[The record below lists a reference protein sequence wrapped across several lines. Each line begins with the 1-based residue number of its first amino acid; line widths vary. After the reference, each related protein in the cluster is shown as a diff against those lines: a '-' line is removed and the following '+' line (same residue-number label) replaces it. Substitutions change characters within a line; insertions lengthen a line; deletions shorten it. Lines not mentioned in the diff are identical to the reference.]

1 MQPRQLSPFLSSE
14 SSQSQQPSPQSQPK
28 KLPGTTAISSDQEI
42 QIIPITAVLPA
53 TESAQ
58 ASVNPLSSAPVPV
71 SFDVDDLMIL
81 SDSVINTLPCAI
93 WSKLPPIP
101 EEKVKAFNLEL
112 YKYCVRKGI
121 DPRDYLFDEFGLVM
135 TGVGIAA
142 THWDNYQ
149 QLYGKG
155 AKEKAS
161 ASNDPGTAAFDH
173 AKEIA
178 AQAEPKKDGCWVR
191 A

>member
-1 MQPRQLSPFLSSE
+1 
-14 SSQSQQPSPQSQPK
+14 
-28 KLPGTTAISSDQEI
+28 LPGTIGTSSDQEI
-42 QIIPITAVLPA
+42 QIIPITAILPSSEPQA
-53 TESAQ
+53 AIQPNPDGYSAG
-58 ASVNPLSSAPVPV
+58 VVT
-71 SFDVDDLMIL
+71 FGEDDLMIL

-101 EEKVKAFNLEL
+101 KEKVEAFNLEL

-149 QLYGKG
+149 LYYGKG

-178 AQAEPKKDGCWVR
+178 VQAEQKTEEAK